1 MAAIFDDMKDN
12 LLIWIDDLLGFAK
25 SEDDLLHQLTRVL
38 ERCRERNVKLNPGK
52 CTLFARELK
61 WCGRIYSR
69 DGVRH
74 DPERIE
80 ALTTMS
86 RPRTVKE
93 LQQFLWA
100 ANWMRTHIPGYPCI
114 IRPLQDIIDRAN
126 DELKRIRSATPSSIT
141 LDALGW
147 SDQHNKSFTDI
158 RFALIQHVQLAYP
171 KSNYQ
176 TCLFTDAS
184 ETAWAAV
191 ITQIPLEDI
200 DLPVCD
206 QRHEPLAFYGK
217 RFAGSELRWS
227 TPEKEAAA
235 IIYATERGDF
245 LLQTSREFLLY
256 TDHRNLTFIFSQ
268 DSEMKKHTAQKLERW
283 ALHLQGFRY
292 QTKSIAGEDN
302 VWADLLTRWG
312 AGRIALSCRAAR
324 IMELDDLRVTPRQ
337 HPEFSW
343 PTETEIRDAQRLL
356 SRDEKIDNG
365 VYFDE
370 ADRLWKNE
378 DKAVLIPCHL
388 DCKSLRLRIL
398 IIGHCA
404 SAGHRAYDV
413 TKQMIMERFVWKKIS
428 QDIQA
433 MCQQCLHCI
442 TTRGGKKVPRPLGE
456 ALHGHKPFDVLTMDY
471 VTTEHDEST
480 TRIDRLRSVRAVDV
494 YFVTD
499 YLYVEPVRG
508 TDHQYKYIL
517 LLKDDFSGYVRLIPS
532 AEATSRVATEA
543 LNQWIA
549 DFATP
554 EYLVTDGGSHFTAEI
569 MEELTRLR
577 DVQHHIT
584 TAYCPWANG
593 TVERANR
600 TVLNVMRSILNEA
613 QITTHN
619 WPYLCPVVQHVINHT
634 PSRRLNGYAPIT
646 VVTGRSPESP
656 LDQIW
661 DPKERQWRRIPPE
674 GFAKYVPT

>member
-1 MAAIFDDMKDN
+1 
-12 LLIWIDDLLGFAK
+12 
-25 SEDDLLHQLTRVL
+25 
-38 ERCRERNVKLNPGK
+38 
-52 CTLFARELK
+52 
-61 WCGRIYSR
+61 
-69 DGVRH
+69 
-74 DPERIE
+74 
-80 ALTTMS
+80 
-86 RPRTVKE
+86 
-93 LQQFLWA
+93 
-100 ANWMRTHIPGYPCI
+100 
-114 IRPLQDIIDRAN
+114 
-126 DELKRIRSATPSSIT
+126 
-141 LDALGW
+141 
-147 SDQHNKSFTDI
+147 
-158 RFALIQHVQLAYP
+158 
-171 KSNYQ
+171 
-176 TCLFTDAS
+176 
-184 ETAWAAV
+184 
-191 ITQIPLEDI
+191 
-200 DLPVCD
+200 
-206 QRHEPLAFYGK
+206 
-217 RFAGSELRWS
+217 
-227 TPEKEAAA
+227 
-235 IIYATERGDF
+235 
-245 LLQTSREFLLY
+245 
-256 TDHRNLTFIFSQ
+256 
-268 DSEMKKHTAQKLERW
+268 
-283 ALHLQGFRY
+283 
-292 QTKSIAGEDN
+292 
-302 VWADLLTRWG
+302 
-312 AGRIALSCRAAR
+312 
-324 IMELDDLRVTPRQ
+324 
-337 HPEFSW
+337 
-343 PTETEIRDAQRLL
+343 
-356 SRDEKIDNG
+356 
-365 VYFDE
+365 
-370 ADRLWKNE
+370 
-378 DKAVLIPCHL
+378 
-388 DCKSLRLRIL
+388 
-398 IIGHCA
+398 
-404 SAGHRAYDV
+404 
-413 TKQMIMERFVWKKIS
+413 MIMERFVWTKIS

-456 ALHGHKPFDVLTMDY
+456 ALHGHKPFDVLTM
-471 VTTEHDEST
+471 
-480 TRIDRLRSVRAVDV
+480 
-494 YFVTD
+494 D

-674 GFAKYVPT
+674 GFAKYVPMLQEVLDEIHKAVDEAKAQRHASNVRQQRRRLNKSHYESFIVGDYVLNAKPVPGPAQKLIAQWRGPYRVVKMINDQVYELEDPLTERHFNAHSQRIRRYADADLNRTVDLKRHLQHADNQLLVDDLLDCRVDRETQELQIKVLWSGFDEAEATWEPARVIYEDVPELVQKLIRRLGDDHPQVEALREMAPMQKRTNTGKRQTQRKRRTKHLVWVQGIHDVRLLGS